1 MDTSNYVKWCGSK
14 YTHFIGIGGAGMSAI
29 AAVLLD
35 MGCRVSGSDIKLNG
49 FAKRLRG
56 KGAIISE
63 GHNGFNIKN
72 TGLVVVSSAIPSD
85 NAEVREAKKANIPII
100 QRAEML
106 NILMQD
112 KRGIVISGSH
122 GKTTTTSMIS
132 LILEKAG
139 LDPTVLIGGE
149 LNDIGGNAKLGR
161 GEYLVAE
168 GDESDGSLLKLFPYM
183 AVITNIEDDHLD
195 YYKNLKNIKK
205 AFSKFLD
212 QVSPQG
218 GVVVCKDNENVI
230 DIIGDFGGKVVTY
243 GIKNRGDIY
252 AIIDKTNEFTSS
264 SRIYINDEYVGVL
277 NLRVPGVHN
286 VYNALAA
293 IGISVNIGIGFERIA
308 EILKDF
314 RGASRRFQT
323 LYKNDEFLVIDDYAH
338 HPTEIAATI
347 KTARIGWAHRLGR
360 VVVVFQPH
368 RYTRTQY
375 LRKKF
380 ARSLKEADIVFLTEI
395 YPAGEKPIHGVS
407 SRLIYEE
414 MMKDS
419 DPHATFYVPDKTKIP
434 HLLMDTVEP
443 GDIILFMGAGDIWE
457 EGVRFAN
464 LLRESVLLT
473 Y

>member
-1 MDTSNYVKWCGSK
+1 MNTSNYIKWCRSK
-14 YTHFIGIGGAGMSAI
+14 FTHFIGIGGAGMSAI

-35 MGCRVSGSDIKLNG
+35 MGCKVSGSDIKLNG
-49 FAKRLRG
+49 FAKKLKR

-72 TGLVVVSSAIPSD
+72 TGLVVVSSAIPPD

-106 NILMQD
+106 NILMQN
-112 KRGIVISGSH
+112 KKGIVISGSH

-132 LILEKAG
+132 LILEKTG
-139 LDPTVLIGGE
+139 FDPTVLIGGE
-149 LNDIGGNAKLGR
+149 LNDIGGNAKLGK

-195 YYKNLKNIKK
+195 YYKNLENIKK
-205 AFSKFLD
+205 AFSKFLE

-218 GVVVCKDNENVI
+218 GIVVCEDNENVM
-230 DIIGDFGGKVVTY
+230 DIIDNFNGRVITY
-243 GIKNRGDIY
+243 GLKNKGDIY
-252 AIIDKTNEFTSS
+252 AIVDKINEFTSS
-264 SRIYINDEYVGVL
+264 SRVYINNEYVGLL
-277 NLRVPGVHN
+277 NLKVPGIHN

-293 IGISVNIGIGFERIA
+293 IGISMNVGIEFERIV
-308 EILKDF
+308 EVLKDF

-338 HPTEIAATI
+338 HPTEVATTI
-347 KTARIGWAHRLGR
+347 RTAKIGWAHRAGR
-360 VVVVFQPH
+360 VIVVFQPH
-368 RYTRTQY
+368 RYTRTHY

-380 ARSLKEADIVFLTEI
+380 AKSLREADMVFLTEI
-395 YPAGEKPIHGVS
+395 YPAGEEPIHGVS

-414 MMKDS
+414 MVRDTS
-419 DPHATFYVPDKTKIP
+419 YLTAFYVPDKGEIP
-434 HLLMDTVEP
+434 NLLIDTVEP
-443 GDIILFMGAGDIWE
+443 GDIVLFMGAGDIWE

-464 LLRESVLLT
+464 LLKESVLLA